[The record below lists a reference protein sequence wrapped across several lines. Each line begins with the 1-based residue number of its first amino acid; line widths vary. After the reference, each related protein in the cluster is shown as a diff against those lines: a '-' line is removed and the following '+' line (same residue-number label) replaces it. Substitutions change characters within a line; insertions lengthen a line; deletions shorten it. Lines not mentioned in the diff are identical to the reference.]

1 MPELTQK
8 SRLADTNTGFDAIAR
23 RLGRQLRDLYPNP
36 ETEALPIEQVQML
49 LQLRHKERNIRR

>member
-8 SRLADTNTGFDAIAR
+8 PRLADPNTGFDAIAR